1 MIKVGMNLLLWSDNP
16 NFTEHGQL
24 VDKCKQTGFDGVEFN
39 VGLITDLEECR
50 RFGAHAHELGLDV
63 TTVGVFDLSECNP
76 ISPDAALR
84 KASYSVF
91 KNYIDR
97 TLAFGAKLI
106 CGPFFQALGYFSGAR
121 PTQQEW
127 EWSVEAMRPGFEYAR
142 EKGVTVAVE
151 PLNRFEVYL
160 INTVQTAV
168 DYVKEFD
175 MDNVGLLVDTMHA
188 NIEELNIAES
198 YRKALPWIKHVHISE
213 NDRGIPGTG
222 HACGQEIF
230 DVFKQ
235 GDYKGYMT
243 IEAFN
248 LGAPSFTGALHLWR
262 TFAPSDD
269 QLAKQGHDYIRKC
282 LA

>member
-16 NFTEHGQL
+16 SYKAHHQL
-24 VDKCKQTGFDGVEFN
+24 LDKCRQIGYDGVEFN
-39 VGLITDLEECR
+39 VGLVSDLEECR
-50 RFGAHAHELGLDV
+50 QFGARAKGLGLDV
-63 TTVGVFDLSECNP
+63 TTVGVFSPAECNP
-76 ISPDAALR
+76 VGNDPKQREAVYPI
-84 KASYSVF
+84 F

-97 TLAFGAKLI
+97 TVAFGGKLI
-106 CGPFFQALGYFSGAR
+106 CGPLFQALGYFSGGR
-121 PTQQEW
+121 PTQREW
-127 EWSVEAMRPGFEYAR
+127 EWSIETMGPCFEYAA

-151 PLNRFEVYL
+151 PLNRFEAFL
-160 INTVQTAV
+160 LNTVEDSV
-168 DYVKEFD
+168 RYVQEINLP
-175 MDNVGLLVDTMHA
+175 NVGLLVDTMHA
-188 NIEELNIAES
+188 NIEELKVAES
-198 YRKALPWIKHVHISE
+198 FQKALPHIRHVHISE
-213 NDRGIPGTG
+213 NDRGVPGTG

-235 GDYKGYMT
+235 GGYGGYLT

-269 QLAKQGHDYIRKC
+269 QLAQQGHDYIRSC

>member
-16 NFTEHGQL
+16 SFAQHGQL
-24 VDKCKQTGFDGVEFN
+24 LDKCKQIGFDGVEFN
-39 VGLITDLEECR
+39 VGLISDMEECR
-50 RFGAHAHELGLDV
+50 RFGAHAGELGLDV
-63 TTVGVFDLSECNP
+63 TTVGVFNPAECNP
-76 ISPDAALR
+76 ISPDPALR
-84 KASYSVF
+84 RASFPVF
-91 KNYIDR
+91 KDYIDR
-97 TLAFGAKLI
+97 TLAFGGKLI
-106 CGPFFQALGYFSGAR
+106 CGPFYQGLGYFSGAR
-121 PTQQEW
+121 PSKQEW
-127 EWSVEAMRPGFEYAR
+127 DWSVEAMRPGFEYAH

-151 PLNRFEVYL
+151 PLNRFEVHL

-168 DYVKEFD
+168 DYVQEFG

-188 NIEELNIAES
+188 NIEELDLAQS
-198 YRKALPWIKHVHISE
+198 FRKALPWIKHVHISE
-213 NDRGIPGTG
+213 NDRGIPGAG
-222 HACGQEIF
+222 HACGQDVF

-235 GDYKGYMT
+235 GGYDGYLT

-269 QLAKQGHDYIRKC
+269 MLAKQGHDYIRKC

>member
-16 NFTEHGQL
+16 SFAQHGQL
-24 VDKCKQTGFDGVEFN
+24 LDKCKQIGFDGVEFN
-39 VGLITDLEECR
+39 VGLISDMEECR
-50 RFGAHAHELGLDV
+50 HFGAHARDLGLDV
-63 TTVGVFDLSECNP
+63 TTVGVFNPAECNP
-76 ISPDAALR
+76 ISPDSALR
-84 KASYSVF
+84 RASLPVF
-91 KNYIDR
+91 KEYIDR
-97 TLAFGAKLI
+97 TLAFGGKLI
-106 CGPFFQALGYFSGAR
+106 CGPFYQGLGYFSGAR
-121 PTQQEW
+121 PSKQEW
-127 EWSVEAMRPGFEYAR
+127 DWSVEAMRPGFEYAR

-151 PLNRFEVYL
+151 PLNRFEVHL

-168 DYVKEFD
+168 DYVQEFG
-175 MDNVGLLVDTMHA
+175 MGNVGLLVDTMHA
-188 NIEELNIAES
+188 NIEELDLAQS
-198 YRKALPWIKHVHISE
+198 FKKALPWIKHVHISE
-213 NDRGIPGTG
+213 NDRGIPGAG
-222 HACGQEIF
+222 HACGQDVF

-235 GDYKGYMT
+235 GGYDGYLT